1 MPVMRILTNG
11 APELRKKAVTVPC
24 IDDQVKTLAKDMIE
38 TMQSEQGVGLAAPQ
52 VGKSLRLIVLQM
64 PGQEPFALINPRI
77 IKREGEREI
86 LEACLSI
93 PGYEGM
99 VKRSETIIA
108 RGFDCE
114 GKPMRIKARD
124 LLSQAIEHEVDHLDG
139 ILYPDRIED
148 KAKFY
153 ECEKTPGGTLE

>member
-1 MPVMRILTNG
+1 MAAMKILTNG
-11 APELRKKAVTVPC
+11 APELRKKAVSIPC
-24 IDDQVKTLAKDMIE
+24 IDEQIKTLARDMIE
-38 TMQSEQGVGLAAPQ
+38 TMQAEEGVGLAAPQ
-52 VGKSLRLIVLQM
+52 IGKALRLIVLQI
-64 PGQEPFALINPRI
+64 PGEEPFALINPRI

-108 RGFDCE
+108 RGLDCE
-114 GKPMRIKARD
+114 GNTLRIKASG

-148 KAKFY
+148 KTRFY
-153 ECEKTPGGTLE
+153 MCEKIPGGNLE